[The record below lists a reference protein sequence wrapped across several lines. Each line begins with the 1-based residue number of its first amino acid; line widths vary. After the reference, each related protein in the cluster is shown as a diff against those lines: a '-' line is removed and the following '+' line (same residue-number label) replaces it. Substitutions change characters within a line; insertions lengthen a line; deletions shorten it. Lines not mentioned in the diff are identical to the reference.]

1 MVRTRRGRA
10 RLERALGP
18 ADRIENVLE
27 GLLEQRGAAPR
38 VRAVRPAGAQPRGAR
53 RPARAADVHDRP
65 GHREG
70 LRRRDL
76 RRVARATGS
85 ASGCTSPTSRGS
97 CPPARRSTAAPPS
110 ARCLDYVPGF
120 VAPMLPH
127 ELADDACSL
136 RPNVDRLCVT
146 VEILFDGACR
156 RASRRF
162 YRSVIR
168 SNERLT
174 YGQAESILAGRER
187 AAETSPKGSSSPRR
201 SRSSCG
207 AAGSRAARCA
217 IASAGDRV
225 RVRRRGRGGEGVA
238 RVGAAR
244 ARAGRGADDPRERGR
259 RRAARRPEARGALP
273 RARAARAAGG
283 HATAREADVGRGP
296 DACRRPTRT
305 T

>member
-1 MVRTRRGRA
+1 MVRKQRGRA
-10 RLERALGP
+10 RLERALGR

-27 GLLEQRGAAPR
+27 GLLEHEGLRHEFEPFDLPEPSLEGR
-38 VRAVRPAGAQPRGAR
+38 VDLREL
-53 RPARAADVHDRP
+53 ADVHDRP
-65 GHREG
+65 GDREG

-110 ARCLDYVPGF
+110 ARCLVYVPGL

-136 RPNVDRLCVT
+136 RPHVDRLCVT
-146 VEILFDGACR
+146 VEILFDGRCR
-156 RASRRF
+156 PASRSF

-174 YGQAESILAGRER
+174 YGQARAILAGRER
-187 AAETSPKGSSSPRR
+187 AAEDVTEALELADDDR
-201 SRSSCG
+201 
-207 AAGSRAARCA
+207 ARAAATPVRA
-217 IASAGDRV
+217 RRAADRV
-225 RVRRRGRGGEGVA
+225 PEIAFAFDGEGGVEKRVA

-244 ARAGRGADDPRERGR
+244 ARADRGADDPRERGR
-259 RRAARRPEARGALP
+259 RRAARRPEARGAVP
-273 RARAARAAGG
+273 RARAAGAAVG
-283 HATAREADVGRGP
+283 HATARKAAPTSRSRRR
-296 DACRRPTRT
+296 RRPTRT
-305 T
+305 A